1 MSANK
6 SETSDEMAIRHLVEN
21 WARASGSQQESKG
34 HSGQPFRRTQRG
46 EILRGKAR
54 IAKIE
59 SHFRKLKLGVTR
71 RH

>member
-1 MSANK
+1 M
-6 SETSDEMAIRHLVEN
+6 DV
-21 WARASGSQQESKG
+21 RAAEEREWP
-34 HSGQPFRRTQRG
+34 HSG

>member
-1 MSANK
+1 MEPPNY
-6 SETSDEMAIRHLVEN
+6 ETRVERMLAARLATNAIRR
-21 WARASGSQQESKG
+21 W
-34 HSGQPFRRTQRG
+34 PQRG

-71 RH
+71 LH